1 MFSLPKI
8 IAFVGLIAAVW
19 YGFRLVDRLDKAR
32 KRKAAEPMRGDQRA
46 TQGARHDRDGGL
58 EKDGPEKDGV
68 VDLVERED
76 GSYSVKDDE
85 RRG

>member
-1 MFSLPKI
+1 MLSLPKI

-19 YGFRLVDRLDKAR
+19 YGFKLVDRLDKAR
-32 KRKAAEPMRGDQRA
+32 KRKAAEPVRGD
-46 TQGARHDRDGGL
+46 TKTRHQKDDGLGK
-58 EKDGPEKDGV
+58 EGV

-76 GSYSVKDDE
+76 GSYSVKDDD

>member
-32 KRKAAEPMRGDQRA
+32 RRKAAEPMRGEQRA
-46 TQGARHDRDGGL
+46 AQGARHDRDGGL
-58 EKDGPEKDGV
+58 EKDGV